1 LNFEKEKIRR
11 FFFRKKFKLILFN
24 LIYCLLKKNL
34 KKKIVLIV
42 EIFSS
47 KKVISFLLQNKQTN
61 KLPTHK

>member
-11 FFFRKKFKLILFN
+11 FFVRKKFKLILFN
-24 LIYCLLKKNL
+24 LLLAKKKS

-47 KKVISFLLQNKQTN
+47 KKLISFLLKNKQTN
-61 KLPTHK
+61 KLPTNK